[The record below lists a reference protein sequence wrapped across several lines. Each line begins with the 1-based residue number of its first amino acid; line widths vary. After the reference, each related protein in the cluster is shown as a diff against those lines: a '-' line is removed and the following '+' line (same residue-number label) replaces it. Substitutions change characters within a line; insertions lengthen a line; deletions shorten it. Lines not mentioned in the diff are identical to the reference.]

1 MRQAVILAGGKG
13 TRLRERLGGLPK
25 PLIDIVGM
33 PLLERQILLA
43 KQHGIDDI
51 LILVNHAAEHI
62 VDFCARR
69 DNWGLN
75 IACIDDGEP
84 RGTAGAT
91 LAILDRLADEF
102 LVIYGDT
109 MLEVD
114 LDRFVAFH
122 RARPD
127 AAATLFVHPNDHP
140 HDSDL
145 VEAEEDGRIAAFHP
159 YPHDPDRHYPNL
171 VNAALYCVRRAA
183 LEPWRGTPGM
193 LDFGKDLFP
202 AMLERGLTLQAYN
215 SPEYIKDCGTP
226 ARLDKVCGDL
236 TSGRIARASL
246 SVPQAA
252 VFLDRDG
259 TINLDGGHIAS
270 PDRFELLPGV
280 GPAIRRLNRSDYRAI
295 VVTNQPVL
303 ARGDCDA
310 AGLTAI
316 HNKMETLLGRDGAYL
331 DRIYHCPHHPDRGFP
346 GEVPEL
352 KIACDCRK
360 PATGMIERAVAELNV
375 DPARSWMVGDTTVDM
390 MTARR
395 AGLRAVLVETG
406 EGGLDARHGAVP
418 DYAFPDL
425 PAAVDFILDG
435 HPRLLAQCDALTAD
449 VAAGDI
455 IVVGGLA
462 RGGKSTLAAGLAESL
477 RARGLGAAVVAT
489 DRWLRPAAE
498 RQDGVLGRHDMAEL
512 TAVTAALAGRVAT
525 PGGTRLEVP
534 VYDKKARGPARH
546 REVLEIPAGAVLVV
560 EGVAALSLT
569 DALTE
574 ALSGTG
580 RRVHAL
586 AVEADE
592 EVRHRRILREY
603 ARRGMAPDEAEALY
617 RSRMEDEAPV
627 IRAAVPAAARRVR
640 LDPSDE

>member
-43 KQHGIDDI
+43 KHHGIDDI

-145 VEAEEDGRIAAFHP
+145 VEAAEDGRIAAFHP
-159 YPHDPDRHYPNL
+159 YPHDPDRYYPNL

-270 PDRFELLPGV
+270 PARFELLPGV

-360 PATGMIERAVAELNV
+360 PAIGMIERAVAELNV

-406 EGGLDARHGAVP
+406 EGGLDARHGAIP
-418 DYAFPDL
+418 DYVFPDL

-435 HPRLLAQCDALTAD
+435 HPRLLARCVDLTAD
-449 VAAGDI
+449 VAPGDVV
-455 IVVGGLA
+455 VVGGLA

-477 RARGLGAAVVAT
+477 RARGLAAAVIAT

-512 TAVTAALAGRVAT
+512 AAVMGRLVAA
-525 PGGTRLEVP
+525 PGAVELEVP
-534 VYDKKARGPARH
+534 VYDKKARGPARY

-580 RRVHAL
+580 RRLHAL
-586 AVEADE
+586 AVETDE
-592 EVRHRRILREY
+592 GVRHQRILREY
-603 ARRGMAPDEAEALY
+603 TRRGLAPDAAEALY

-627 IRAAVPAAARRVR
+627 IRAAVPASARRVR